1 MNDAELR
8 AAVRVSLGEIAP
20 DVDLASLTDD
30 VDFREEL
37 ELDSMDF
44 LNFVTA
50 LCERTGVDVPERDY
64 AQLASVGACV
74 EYLSRR
80 LGA

>member
-8 AAVRVSLGEIAP
+8 AVVRAALGDVAP
-20 DVDLASLTDD
+20 DADLDALTDD

-50 LCERTGVDVPERDY
+50 LCEHTGVDVPERDY
-64 AQLASVGACV
+64 ARLASVGPCV